1 MTDDVLRVGVLGAGP
16 IAQFAHLEACG
27 KAAGV
32 RLHALC
38 DTVLD
43 LLDRMAATHRPDHTF
58 TNYDDMLADPDLDAV
73 VVAVSDAFHVAMA
86 LRALEAGKHVLCEKP
101 MGVSVE
107 EGERLAAAVHDRGLV
122 LQVGHMKRF
131 DPALE
136 AARDFAHGEMGQHL
150 ALKAWYAD
158 STHRYT
164 NTDAVQPM
172 PVTSTAARRP
182 TTDPK
187 ADLARYHLLAHGS
200 HLVDTA
206 RFLCGEIT
214 AVRARLL
221 ERFGAQCWFV
231 DTEFASGVLG
241 HLDLTVAVRMDWH
254 EGFELH
260 GEHGSI
266 VARTFNPWYF
276 RASEVQ
282 IFHESDATTRVPLG
296 PDGHFFRRQLEGF
309 ADTIRH
315 DAPMRGAD
323 VDDGLASIR
332 ALAAIARSTAQ
343 DGARVVLDD
352 VTGAV

>member
-27 KAAGV
+27 KATGV

-38 DTVLD
+38 DTAPD
-43 LLDRMAATHRPDHTF
+43 LLERMAATHRPDHTF
-58 TNYDDMLADPDLDAV
+58 TDYDDMLADPDLDAV
-73 VVAVSDAFHVAMA
+73 VV
-86 LRALEAGKHVLCEKP
+86 
-101 MGVSVE
+101 
-107 EGERLAAAVHDRGLV
+107 
-122 LQVGHMKRF
+122 
-131 DPALE
+131 
-136 AARDFAHGEMGQHL
+136 
-150 ALKAWYAD
+150 
-158 STHRYT
+158 
-164 NTDAVQPM
+164 
-172 PVTSTAARRP
+172 
-182 TTDPK
+182 
-187 ADLARYHLLAHGS
+187 
-200 HLVDTA
+200 
-206 RFLCGEIT
+206 
-214 AVRARLL
+214 LL

-254 EGFELH
+254 EGLELH

-266 VARTFNPWYF
+266 VARSFNPWYF

-296 PDGHFFRRQLEGF
+296 ADGHFFRRQLEGF

-315 DAPMRGAD
+315 GAPMRGAD

-332 ALAAIARSTAQ
+332 ALAAVARSTAQ